1 MGLFSL
7 EKGKQQRSVK
17 RTIETFPSHSE
28 RRRGDSY
35 KLKVIRQDIRKKIFT
50 MSLVRH
56 WKGLPTEFV
65 THPWKREQDG
75 LWKSLPTQIILWF
88 YYPLLLFCVGIN
100 NAATGDQGRITCG
113 NMVLRM
119 RVKLM
124 KAPVVLSSVLPVT
137 IPSISVKV
145 ME

>member
-1 MGLFSL
+1 MQKGLESAFVQSG
-7 EKGKQQRSVK
+7 EGKAAEICVKGAK

-75 LWKSLPTQIILWF
+75 L
-88 YYPLLLFCVGIN
+88 
-100 NAATGDQGRITCG
+100 
-113 NMVLRM
+113 
-119 RVKLM
+119 
-124 KAPVVLSSVLPVT
+124 
-137 IPSISVKV
+137 
-145 ME
+145 